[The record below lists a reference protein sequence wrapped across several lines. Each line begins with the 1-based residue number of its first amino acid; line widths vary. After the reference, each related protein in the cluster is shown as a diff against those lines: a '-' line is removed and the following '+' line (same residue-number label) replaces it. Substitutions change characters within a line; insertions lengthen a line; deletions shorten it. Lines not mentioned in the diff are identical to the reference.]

1 MTTLKLVGSPWRTDT
16 FRRLATRLENV
27 VGAKTAKQFQP
38 LKILTV
44 GDLMRHVPRRYFS
57 GTELSDLSVLQEGEE
72 VAVMAEVVDARTFN
86 LPDRPKYRLPSKPR
100 LEATITDHRGRLT
113 CTFFGQPRLIS
124 YWQGQLRPGARG
136 IFAGKVTRFNGRLQL
151 AHPDFVLLNEEGAV
165 IGGAAHNASLASA
178 SR

>member
-1 MTTLKLVGSPWRTDT
+1 MTTLKPVGSPWRTDT

-57 GTELSDLSVLQEGEE
+57 GTELSDLSALQEGEE

-86 LPDRPKYRLPSKPR
+86 LPDRPNYRLPSKPR
-100 LEATITDHRGRLT
+100 L
-113 CTFFGQPRLIS
+113 
-124 YWQGQLRPGARG
+124 
-136 IFAGKVTRFNGRLQL
+136 
-151 AHPDFVLLNEEGAV
+151 
-165 IGGAAHNASLASA
+165 
-178 SR
+178 